1 MQPIPFPYINWTL
14 CFKAGHQSVFNWV
27 TKKNWTSTSKK
38 KKKKIEPLYNVY
50 IYILNFKND
59 IVYFKGLEAQMV
71 IIWFKIV
78 IT

>member
-27 TKKNWTSTSKK
+27 IKKKIEPPAQ
-38 KKKKIEPLYNVY
+38 KKKKIEHLYNVY

-59 IVYFKGLEAQMV
+59 IVYFKVSKHKWLLYGL
-71 IIWFKIV
+71 KL
-78 IT
+78 